1 VIRPLYNWVMRQ
13 AESRHAPKALFAV
26 SFAESSFFP
35 IPPDVMLAP
44 MVVKRPEKAYWFAF
58 VCTLASV
65 LGGILGYAIGYF
77 LTDLGQW
84 ILAVTGNKGG
94 LAEFQSWYAD
104 WGIWLILAK
113 GLTPIPYKLVT
124 IASGIAHFS
133 FGMFMLGSVVTRGAR
148 FFAVAW
154 ALKKFGP
161 HILPV
166 IERRLTT
173 FTLIGL
179 VVLVGGVVALKF
191 LH

>member
-13 AESRHAPKALFAV
+13 AESRHAPKALFVV

-77 LTDLGQW
+77 LTDFGQW

-94 LAEFQSWYAD
+94 LAEFQAWYAD

-173 FTLIGL
+173 FTIIGL
-179 VVLVGGVVALKF
+179 IVLVGGVLALKF

>member
-1 VIRPLYNWVMRQ
+1 MIRPLYNWVMRQ

-44 MVVKRPEKAYWFAF
+44 MVVRRPDKAYWFAF
-58 VCTLASV
+58 LCTLASV
-65 LGGILGYAIGYF
+65 LGGVLGYAIGYF

-84 ILAVTGNKGG
+84 ILAVTGHKGG
-94 LAEFQSWYAD
+94 LARFQEWYD
-104 WGIWLILAK
+104 QWGIWVILGK

-133 FGMFMLGSVVTRGAR
+133 FAMFMLGSVVTRGAR
-148 FFAVAW
+148 FFLVAW
-154 ALKKFGP
+154 ALKQFGP

-166 IERRLTT
+166 IERRLTL
-173 FTLIGL
+173 FTILGLI
-179 VVLVGGVVALKF
+179 VLVGGIVAVKF

>member
-1 VIRPLYNWVMRQ
+1 M
-13 AESRHAPKALFAV
+13 
-26 SFAESSFFP
+26 
-35 IPPDVMLAP
+35 
-44 MVVKRPEKAYWFAF
+44 
-58 VCTLASV
+58 
-65 LGGILGYAIGYF
+65 
-77 LTDLGQW
+77 
-84 ILAVTGNKGG
+84 
-94 LAEFQSWYAD
+94 
-104 WGIWLILAK
+104 
-113 GLTPIPYKLVT
+113 T

-173 FTLIGL
+173 FTIIGL
-179 VVLVGGVVALKF
+179 IVLVGGVLALKF

>member
-1 VIRPLYNWVMRQ
+1 MIRPLYNWVMRQ